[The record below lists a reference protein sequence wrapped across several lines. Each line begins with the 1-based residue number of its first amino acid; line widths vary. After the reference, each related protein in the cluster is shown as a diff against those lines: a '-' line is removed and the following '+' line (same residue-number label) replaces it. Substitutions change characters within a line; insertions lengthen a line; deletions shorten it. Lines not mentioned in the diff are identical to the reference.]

1 MEQTYTTIFLTQ
13 LFQTLGTISAVVMS
27 SALTVPMFS
36 YYNRQ
41 NMLKLQK
48 YIDTEM
54 QAVTDRIRMIEELAS
69 EFSKQ
74 E

>member
-41 NMLKLQK
+41 NMLKLKK

-54 QAVTDRIRMIEELAS
+54 QVVTDRIKMIEELAI

>member
-1 MEQTYTTIFLTQ
+1 MEQTYTSIFLTQ

-27 SALTVPMFS
+27 SALTIPMFS

-41 NMLKLQK
+41 NMLKLKQ
-48 YIDTEM
+48 YIDAEM
-54 QAVTDRIRMIEELAS
+54 QVVTERIEELSS

-74 E
+74 M